1 MFIKNYLF
9 LVKIIFLFPILLI
22 FLIFR
27 IFLNIRI
34 GMIETS
40 SFGHMLIPIEIFLC
54 EKKDKKLENTDLVLW
69 FCENPAKLDMRVK
82 TLNTYILEK
91 WRKNLL
97 ILPRHLLEPL
107 FILFYKFKSTR
118 KFVYIVKEKNP
129 IGKVSFL
136 PGKKI
141 DEYNLLKKYEPFI
154 KFSKKEENLATE
166 ILTKYNLNKNDRI
179 VCFAGRSQFYK
190 NEKLSARNSNVLNQ
204 IDGMKF
210 LIDNGYKAVRLGK
223 DEEVQLPQIHDNL
236 IDFSFS
242 KDRSD
247 FLDLYLVSICE
258 FFVSPASGI
267 NEMATIMRKKKL
279 LIDFSHFE
287 NLYKQNL
294 SFIPIILPKKIFSKK
309 QNKIIPYSKFFEFK
323 FEQINN
329 LNKFEE
335 GGYQLIDNT
344 SDEIR
349 YAINNM
355 SRLVKN
361 KINFE
366 QKKIR
371 QQKFWENF
379 EKFYA
384 FSPKN
389 TIICPT
395 FFDNNEDY
403 LIS

>member
-1 MFIKNYLF
+1 
-9 LVKIIFLFPILLI
+9 
-22 FLIFR
+22 
-27 IFLNIRI
+27 
-34 GMIETS
+34 
-40 SFGHMLIPIEIFLC
+40 
-54 EKKDKKLENTDLVLW
+54 
-69 FCENPAKLDMRVK
+69 
-82 TLNTYILEK
+82 
-91 WRKNLL
+91 
-97 ILPRHLLEPL
+97 
-107 FILFYKFKSTR
+107 
-118 KFVYIVKEKNP
+118 
-129 IGKVSFL
+129 
-136 PGKKI
+136 
-141 DEYNLLKKYEPFI
+141 
-154 KFSKKEENLATE
+154 
-166 ILTKYNLNKNDRI
+166 
-179 VCFAGRSQFYK
+179 
-190 NEKLSARNSNVLNQ
+190 
-204 IDGMKF
+204 
-210 LIDNGYKAVRLGK
+210 
-223 DEEVQLPQIHDNL
+223 
-236 IDFSFS
+236 
-242 KDRSD
+242 
-247 FLDLYLVSICE
+247 
-258 FFVSPASGI
+258 
-267 NEMATIMRKKKL
+267 MATIMRKKKL

-323 FEQINN
+323 FEQIND
-329 LNKFEE
+329 LNKLEE

-366 QKKIR
+366 QKKIK